1 MLSSVKG
8 KPAPG
13 LGARNLSMLSFIR
26 VQGSVFIYLLSFLR
40 QCYQLEKGKHLF
52 CSDVTEGKCGSE
64 STFPSEAGVFL
75 CSNDGST
82 EVTSLQDGGSRQ
94 KLIQLALG
102 ISFDS
107 IQSICICNRIQK
119 TIQRMEAPSY
129 SSHSE
134 IKSFKNVSFSSF
146 SRCIYNIFF

>member
-1 MLSSVKG
+1 MVSSVKG

-75 CSNDGST
+75 PR
-82 EVTSLQDGGSRQ
+82 LF
-94 KLIQLALG
+94 ALVKTANFEL
-102 ISFDS
+102 ISFAVMMGV
-107 IQSICICNRIQK
+107 QK
-119 TIQRMEAPSY
+119 
-129 SSHSE
+129 
-134 IKSFKNVSFSSF
+134 
-146 SRCIYNIFF
+146 